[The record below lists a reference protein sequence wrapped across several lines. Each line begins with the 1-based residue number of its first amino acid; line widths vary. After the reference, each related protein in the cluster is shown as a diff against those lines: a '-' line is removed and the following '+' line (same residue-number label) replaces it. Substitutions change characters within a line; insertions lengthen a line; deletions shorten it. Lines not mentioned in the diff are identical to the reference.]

1 MRPLCKFNR
10 PLWEVPRASR
20 SPGFSLLEITVAIMI
35 LSIMVT
41 LLWTTLGQSLDV
53 QERSRAI
60 DERQLEVRNA
70 LDRIAREISMAF
82 IVPNK
87 DPNPSSI
94 SLNQRNAFVG
104 KDNND
109 RDRLDFT
116 AFAHLKVLQDAK
128 ESDQAEISYYTEIK
142 GGQIHLFR
150 RESPLIDD
158 DPQAGGKSY
167 VLLENISKFNLTYN
181 DLKRGQWTRDWDTR
195 TIYYRDRLPAQVEIF
210 IEYFNAQGNLEVLS
224 TRTLIYAMDALQ
236 W

>member
-1 MRPLCKFNR
+1 MHRPYKYNKPAIYAAACR
-10 PLWEVPRASR
+10 
-20 SPGFSLLEITVAIMI
+20 GFSLLEITVAIMI

-82 IVPNK
+82 ILPTK
-87 DPNPSSI
+87 QPNPSSI
-94 SLNQRNAFVG
+94 SLNERNAFVG

-116 AFAHLKVLQDAK
+116 AFAHLKILQDAK
-128 ESDQAEISYYTEIK
+128 ESDQAEISYFTEIK
-142 GGQIHLFR
+142 GSQIHLFR

-167 VLLENISKFNLTYN
+167 VLLENINKFNLTYN

-195 TIYYRDRLPAQVEIF
+195 TIYYRDRLPAQVEIT
-210 IEYFNAQGNLEVLS
+210 IEYFNAQGNLEVLN
-224 TRTLIYAMDALQ
+224 TRTLIYAMDALK